1 MRDDMR
7 RPPASM
13 RAKYTP
19 AAGAP
24 PSSFV
29 FQARSYQ
36 PAARSPCASVATRR
50 PVTS

>member
-1 MRDDMR
+1 
-7 RPPASM
+7 
-13 RAKYTP
+13 
-19 AAGAP
+19 
-24 PSSFV
+24 V